1 MTINDWAED
10 FFHGLAI
17 DFWVAVAPPPD
28 ADLPFLEDVFGAPA
42 GQNILDVACGA
53 GRHSIPLARRG
64 YMVTGADLSTT
75 CLAEG
80 QRRADAERVSIEWH
94 RSDMRALPWRDR
106 FDGALCFGN
115 SFGYCDRD
123 GTRAFLRTLAASLK
137 PGAAFVLE
145 SGATAESLLPNLQTR
160 RWMEVNDILFFS
172 SATYDTS
179 ASRLDIEYSFV
190 RGGTRETRTAHTWI
204 YTIGELRELFAS
216 AGLNVERLSSSSTG
230 DPFRLGDPRLLL
242 VARKEG

>member
-1 MTINDWAED
+1 MTTNDWAHD

-42 GQNILDVACGA
+42 GQAILDVACGA
-53 GRHSIPLARRG
+53 GRHSIGLARRG
-64 YMVTGADLSTT
+64 YAVTGVDLSET
-75 CLAEG
+75 CLAEA
-80 QRRADAERVSIEWH
+80 QRRADAESVSIVWH
-94 RSDMRALPWRDR
+94 RGDMRELPWRDR

-123 GTRAFLRTLAASLK
+123 GTRAFLRTLAASLR

-145 SGATAESLLPNLQTR
+145 SGAIAESLLPMLQTR
-160 RWMEVNDILFFS
+160 RWMEVNDILFLS

-179 ASRLDIEYSFV
+179 ASRLDVEYSFI
-190 RGGTRETRTAHTWI
+190 RGSVRETRTAHTWI
-204 YTIGELRELFAS
+204 YTIGELRELFAG
-216 AGLNVERLSSSSTG
+216 ADLIIERLCSSTAG
-230 DPFRLGDPRLLL
+230 DPFRLGDPRLLM
-242 VARKEG
+242 VARKGR